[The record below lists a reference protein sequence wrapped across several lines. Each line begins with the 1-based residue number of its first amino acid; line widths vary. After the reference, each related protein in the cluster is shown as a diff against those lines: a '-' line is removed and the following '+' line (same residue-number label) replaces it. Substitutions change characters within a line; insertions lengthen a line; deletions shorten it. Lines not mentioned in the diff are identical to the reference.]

1 MHITNTQFFLTRYST
16 RMATVEI
23 ALCLI
28 CDHTRRDDKRRRLS
42 HILQHIIV
50 YRRYNITIQVYINC
64 YSFLYYNIITGAKMV
79 DGERVYGSIITGAK
93 ISTSQLRHPLP
104 ETVLYPLLAPF
115 LLSLLLSTSVEAFLW
130 EGLCRPSD
138 SYTKKPSRT

>member
-1 MHITNTQFFLTRYST
+1 
-16 RMATVEI
+16 
-23 ALCLI
+23 
-28 CDHTRRDDKRRRLS
+28 
-42 HILQHIIV
+42 
-50 YRRYNITIQVYINC
+50 
-64 YSFLYYNIITGAKMV
+64 MV